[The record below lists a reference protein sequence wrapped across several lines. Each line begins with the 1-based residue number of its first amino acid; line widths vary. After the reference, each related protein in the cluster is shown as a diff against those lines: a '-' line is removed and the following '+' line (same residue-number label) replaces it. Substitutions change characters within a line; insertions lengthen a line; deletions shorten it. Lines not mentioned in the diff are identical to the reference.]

1 MTDGHEPSS
10 HEATETAAYG
20 RRAFLGRTGKLIAGA
35 ALAGSFADVASA
47 SGFLKGSEAA
57 TGKLDVWYLTGSPQ
71 ETKYV
76 THLTSMYGGHHALK
90 TSVTPYDYD
99 PMNRALKLA
108 LSSHRGPDVAY
119 ANPSPDDEF
128 VYQKNKWIIDLN
140 PLVKKYGWDK
150 RLSPSVMN
158 YWGTLCCGGN
168 TPRTGIPFDLTAV
181 DWFYNPKIF
190 AKYGLKAPTTFPQL
204 ESLLATL
211 KSKGVTPIGVGGLHV
226 GNPGSVSYVFQQVVH
241 QTVSRSLLQRLQLRD
256 PTASWDNPGIVQAA
270 TIVQNWA
277 KKGYLSQNVLAL
289 SGSDADAAFL
299 NGDSAMIING
309 TWKNQQY
316 LAGTEFS
323 PRFFPTPRIDTSR
336 PWVMGGYSPNNV
348 WMINSH
354 ARSQKTAASYLDY
367 MLGEQVATTLW
378 NNSDIPAY
386 RFKKTPKPRS
396 QLQADVYA
404 AMGKTQT
411 GFFLANV
418 GGVFTTQ
425 YNPTLDKLW
434 SLSISPQELAKEFQS
449 NYKQTLSG

>member
-1 MTDGHEPSS
+1 
-10 HEATETAAYG
+10 
-20 RRAFLGRTGKLIAGA
+20 
-35 ALAGSFADVASA
+35 
-47 SGFLKGSEAA
+47 
-57 TGKLDVWYLTGSPQ
+57 
-71 ETKYV
+71 
-76 THLTSMYGGHHALK
+76 
-90 TSVTPYDYD
+90 VTPYDYD

-108 LSSHRGPDVAY
+108 LSSKRGPDVAY

-150 RLSPSVMN
+150 RMAPSVMN
-158 YWGTLCCGGN
+158 YWGTLCCDGN

-190 AKYGLKAPTTFPQL
+190 AKYGLKPPTTFPQL

-211 KSKGVTPIGVGGLHV
+211 KSKGITPIGVGGLHV

-241 QTVSRSLLQRLQLRD
+241 QTVPRSVLQRLQLRD
-256 PTASWDNPGIVQAA
+256 PTVSWDNPGIVQAA
-270 TIVQNWA
+270 TIVQNWV
-277 KKGYLSQNVLAL
+277 KKGYLNQNVLAL
-289 SGSDADAAFL
+289 SGSDADAMFL
-299 NGDSAMIING
+299 NGETAMMING

-316 LAGTEFS
+316 LASKNFS

-348 WMINSH
+348 WMINTNAS
-354 ARSQKTAASYLDY
+354 SQQTAAKYLDY

-434 SLSISPQELAKEFQS
+434 SLSISPQELAKEFEA
-449 NYKQTLSG
+449 NYKQTLDG

>member
-1 MTDGHEPSS
+1 MTDGHVPDSQDTS
-10 HEATETAAYG
+10 DVTYG
-20 RRAFLGRTGKLIAGA
+20 RREFLGRTGAAIAAAAAAGSLGGMARAAGA
-35 ALAGSFADVASA
+35 ATSRT
-47 SGFLKGSEAA
+47 AA
-57 TGKLDVWYLTGSPQ
+57 GKLEVWYLTGSPQ
-71 ETKYV
+71 ETKYI
-76 THLTSMYGGHHALK
+76 TSLTAMFGGHHALK

-108 LSSHRGPDVAY
+108 LSSKRGPDVAY

-150 RLSPSVMN
+150 RMAPSVMN
-158 YWGTLCCGGN
+158 YWGTLCCDGN

-211 KSKGVTPIGVGGLHV
+211 KSKGITPIGVGGLHV
-226 GNPGSVSYVFQQVVH
+226 GSPGSVSYVFQQVVH
-241 QTVSRSLLQRLQLRD
+241 QTVPRSVLQRLQLRD
-256 PTASWDNPGIVQAA
+256 PSASWDIPGIVQAA
-270 TIVQNWA
+270 TIAQNWVR
-277 KKGYLSQNVLAL
+277 KGYLNENVLAL
-289 SGSDADAAFL
+289 SGSDADSMFL
-299 NGDSAMIING
+299 NGETAMMING

-316 LAGTEFS
+316 LAGTNFS

-348 WMINSH
+348 WMINAH
-354 ARSQKTAASYLDY
+354 ASDQKTAATYLDY
-367 MLGEQVATTLW
+367 MLGEHVATTLW

-386 RFKKTPKPRS
+386 RFQKTPKPRS

-425 YNPTLDKLW
+425 YNPTLDQLW
-434 SLSISPQELAKEFQS
+434 SLSISPQDLAKQFQS
-449 NYKQTLSG
+449 NYKQTLNG

>member
-1 MTDGHEPSS
+1 MTDGQEPSS
-10 HEATETAAYG
+10 QETSDVAYG
-20 RRAFLGRTGKLIAGA
+20 RREFLGRTGTIIAGT
-35 ALAGSFADVASA
+35 ALAGSLTGVARATGVASA
-47 SGFLKGSEAA
+47 HAA
-57 TGKLDVWYLTGSPQ
+57 AAKNLEVWYLTGSPQ
-71 ETKYV
+71 ETKYI
-76 THLTSMYGGHHALK
+76 TSLTAIYGGHRRLK

-99 PMNRALKLA
+99 PMNQALKLA
-108 LSSHRGPDVAY
+108 LSSGRGPDVAY

-150 RLSPSVMN
+150 RMSPSVMN
-158 YWGTLCCGGN
+158 YWGTLCCDGN
-168 TPRTGIPFDLTAV
+168 KPRTGIPFDQTAV

-190 AKYGLKAPTTFPQL
+190 AKYGLKAPTTFAQL

-211 KSKGVTPIGVGGLHV
+211 KSKGITPIGCGGLHV
-226 GNPGSVSYVFQQVVH
+226 GNPGSISYVFQQVVH
-241 QTVSRSLLQRLQLRD
+241 QTTPRSVLQRLQLRD
-256 PTASWDNPGIVQAA
+256 PTASWNIPGIVQAA
-270 TIVQNWA
+270 TIVQNWV
-277 KKGYLSQNVLAL
+277 KKGYLNQNVLAL
-289 SGSDADAAFL
+289 SGSDADAMFL
-299 NGDSAMIING
+299 GGETAMMING

-316 LAGTEFS
+316 LAGTNFS

-348 WMINSH
+348 WMINAKAKSG
-354 ARSQKTAASYLDY
+354 QETAAKYLDY

-404 AMGKTQT
+404 AMSKTQT
-411 GFFLANV
+411 GFFIANV
-418 GGVFTTQ
+418 GGYFLTQ

-434 SLSISPQELAKEFQS
+434 SLQISPQDLATAFEA
-449 NYKQTLSG
+449 NYKQTLNG